1 MLHRINVAIRTVQE
15 CKQLSI
21 LPTKLTK
28 LLRYLAHEM
37 LGITRA
43 TKPGETFS
51 TWSQKG
57 GKKALFVKVS
67 QKQKSS
73 NISEEETNKVT
84 KHNNYLMKKIGSVVC
99 GETKHTAWKQVSTQ
113 YKRSKYTH
121 IILSDSEQL
130 NLRMDA
136 NMTGRSW
143 LKFCTTLKR
152 LKGVVLHNT
161 ASNSLSKLM
170 AGKIPDFETGHV
182 QVYESNKLVMR
193 QYFIVENILESVREQ
208 IFSVMEDGI
217 FTPSNVF
224 TKLTNNSIIL

>member
-1 MLHRINVAIRTVQE
+1 M
-15 CKQLSI
+15 
-21 LPTKLTK
+21 
-28 LLRYLAHEM
+28 
-37 LGITRA
+37 
-43 TKPGETFS
+43 
-51 TWSQKG
+51 
-57 GKKALFVKVS
+57 
-67 QKQKSS
+67 
-73 NISEEETNKVT
+73 T
-84 KHNNYLMKKIGSVVC
+84 KHNNYLMKQIGSVVC

-113 YKRSKYTH
+113 YKHSKYTH

-136 NMTGRSW
+136 NMTGSSW

-152 LKGVVLHNT
+152 LKGVVLHDT

-170 AGKIPDFETGHV
+170 AGKTPDFETGHV